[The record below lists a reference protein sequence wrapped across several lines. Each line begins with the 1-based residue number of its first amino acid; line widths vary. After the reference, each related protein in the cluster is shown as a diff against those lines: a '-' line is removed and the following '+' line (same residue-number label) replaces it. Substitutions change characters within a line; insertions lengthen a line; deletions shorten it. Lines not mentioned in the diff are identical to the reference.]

1 MSIRESGEM
10 YLESI
15 HVLLSRSKQVRAI
28 DVAEYTGY
36 KKPSVSRALGILRDG
51 GYIVTDAE
59 GYLSL
64 TPAGEELAAKT
75 YERHKVLTEYFMSLG
90 VSEETAAADACRV
103 EHVISDE
110 TFEAMKNKLNK

>member
-15 HVLLSRSKQVRAI
+15 HVLLSRSNRVRAI

-36 KKPSVSRALGILRDG
+36 KKPSVSRALGILREN
-51 GYIVTDAE
+51 GYITTDND

-64 TPAGEELAAKT
+64 TPAGEQLAAKT
-75 YERHKVLTEYFMSLG
+75 YERHKVLTEYFVALG
-90 VSEETAAADACRV
+90 VNPDTASKDACRI

-110 TFEAMKNKLNK
+110 TFEAMKKRLEK